1 MAEEALVDTESSV
14 HDQWGQICSQLKNEV
29 GETAFESWL
38 KPLTPGT
45 FNNGV
50 MNICVPT
57 RFMRNWVITHY
68 SERIHKIWEKKNPAI
83 REVNFVVQ
91 AMQESGVATAGTGMY
106 TPSCRS
112 LLKKISSSPAP
123 QNIYQSGVNS
133 LNANS
138 NEFVAENTDQS
149 LSVPLNPQFTF
160 DNFVVGKTNE
170 FAYAAARKVA
180 ESRNVSFNPL
190 FLYSGVGLG
199 KTHLMHAIAWHI
211 KQQDPT
217 RNIVYLSAEKFMYK
231 FVRALR
237 YKDTT
242 AFKEQFRSVDVLMV
256 DDVQFMGGK
265 DTTQE
270 EFFYTFNSLIEEG
283 RQIII
288 SADKSPS
295 DLEGIEARLKSRLG
309 CGLVADIHPTDFDLR
324 IGILNNKAKQL
335 GVDLPLPVA
344 EFLAQKITSNIR
356 ELEGALRRVVA
367 HSQLLSDHEITLDMT
382 QDVLKDMLRSYDRRT
397 TIDEIQKKVAEYFNI
412 SVKEMQSSRRARTVA
427 RPRQVAMYLAK
438 QLTSRSLPEI
448 GRKFDRDHTTVMHAV
463 RKVEEL
469 ILEDSSVA
477 ENVDA
482 LRRLV
487 DA

>member
-1 MAEEALVDTESSV
+1 MAEEAIVNDATVL
-14 HDQWGQICSQLKNEV
+14 DQWGQICDQMKNEI
-29 GETAFESWL
+29 GETAFDSWL
-38 KPLTPGT
+38 KPLTVGSFSNGT
-45 FNNGV
+45 

-57 RFMRNWVITHY
+57 RFMRNWVITNY
-68 SERIHKIWEKKNPAI
+68 SDRIHKIWQKKNPQI
-83 REVNFVVQ
+83 QNINFIVQ
-91 AMQESGVATAGTGMY
+91 AGQEPVVSKGLYNPT
-106 TPSCRS
+106 CRS
-112 LLKKISSSPAP
+112 LLKKINSSPVP
-123 QNIYQSGVNS
+123 HNIYQSGINS
-133 LNANS
+133 VAANTNDGALN
-138 NEFVAENTDQS
+138 DS
-149 LSVPLNPQFTF
+149 LSVPLNPQYTF
-160 DNFVVGKTNE
+160 ENFVVGKTNE

-180 ESRNVSFNPL
+180 ESRNISFNPL

-211 KQQDPT
+211 KQQDPS
-217 RNIVYLSAEKFMYK
+217 RHIVYLSAEKFMYK

-288 SADKSPS
+288 SADKSPA

-324 IGILNNKAKQL
+324 MGILNSKARQL
-335 GVDLPLPVA
+335 GFELPQKVA
-344 EFLAQKITSNIR
+344 EFLATKITSNIR
-356 ELEGALRRVVA
+356 ELEGALRRVIA
-367 HSQLLSDHEITLDMT
+367 HSQLLSNHEITLDMT
-382 QDVLKDMLRSYDRRT
+382 QDILKDMLRSFDKRT

-427 RPRQVAMYLAK
+427 RPRQIAMYLAK

-469 ILEDSSVA
+469 VLEDMSLA
-477 ENVDA
+477 ENVEA
-482 LRRLV
+482 LRRMLE
-487 DA
+487 A

>member
-1 MAEEALVDTESSV
+1 MAEEAIVNDTSV
-14 HDQWGQICSQLKNEV
+14 LDQWGQICDQLKVEI
-29 GETAFESWL
+29 GEIAFDSWV
-38 KPLTPGT
+38 KPLTIGSFNEGT
-45 FNNGV
+45 

-57 RFMRNWVITHY
+57 RFMRNWVITNY
-68 SERIHKIWEKKNPAI
+68 SDRIHKIWEKKNPTI
-83 REVNFVVQ
+83 KNINFVVQ
-91 AMQESGVATAGTGMY
+91 SAQDAVSG
-106 TPSCRS
+106 TPTKGLYNPTCRS
-112 LLKKISSSPAP
+112 LLKKISSSPMP
-123 QNIYQSGVNS
+123 QNIYQSGINSVVANANEGS
-133 LNANS
+133 LN
-138 NEFVAENTDQS
+138 DS
-149 LSVPLNPQFTF
+149 LSVPLNPQYTF

-180 ESRNVSFNPL
+180 ESRNISFNPL

-211 KQQDPT
+211 KQQDPS

-288 SADKSPS
+288 SADKSPA

-324 IGILNNKAKQL
+324 MDILNSKARQL
-335 GVDLPLPVA
+335 GLELPQKVA
-344 EFLAQKITSNIR
+344 EFLATKITSNIR
-356 ELEGALRRVVA
+356 ELEGALRRVIA
-367 HSQLLSDHEITLDMT
+367 HSQLLSNHEITLDMT
-382 QDVLKDMLRSYDRRT
+382 QDILKDMLRSFDKRT
-397 TIDEIQKKVAEYFNI
+397 TIDEIQKKVAEHFNI

-427 RPRQVAMYLAK
+427 RPRQIAMYLAK

-469 ILEDSSVA
+469 ILEDVSLA
-477 ENVDA
+477 ENVET
-482 LRRLV
+482 LRRVLE
-487 DA
+487 A

>member
-1 MAEEALVDTESSV
+1 MAEEAILTDTSV
-14 HDQWGQICSQLKNEV
+14 QDQWGQICNQLKTEV
-29 GETAFESWL
+29 GDTAFESWL
-38 KPLTPGT
+38 KPLSIGS
-45 FNNGV
+45 FSDGI

-68 SERIHKIWEKKNPAI
+68 SDRIHKIWEKKNPAI
-83 REVNFVVQ
+83 KNINFVVQ
-91 AMQESGVATAGTGMY
+91 SVQEESRSLYNPT
-106 TPSCRS
+106 CRS
-112 LLKKISSSPAP
+112 LLKKITSTPAP
-123 QNIYQSGVNS
+123 QNIYQSGSSAVFANNNEGA
-133 LNANS
+133 LN
-138 NEFVAENTDQS
+138 DS
-149 LSVPLNPQFTF
+149 LSVPLNPQYTF

-180 ESRNVSFNPL
+180 ESRNISFNPL

-211 KQQDPT
+211 KQQDPS

-288 SADKSPS
+288 SADKSPA

-335 GVDLPLPVA
+335 GVELPTKVA

-356 ELEGALRRVVA
+356 ELEGALRRVIA
-367 HSQLLSDHEITLDMT
+367 HSQLLSDKEITLDMT
-382 QDVLKDMLRSYDRRT
+382 QDVLKDMLRSYDKRT
-397 TIDEIQKKVAEYFNI
+397 TIDEIQKKVAEHFNI

-427 RPRQVAMYLAK
+427 RPRQIAMYLAK

-469 ILEDSSVA
+469 VLEDASLA
-477 ENVDA
+477 ESIDS
-482 LRRLV
+482 LRRAL

>member
-1 MAEEALVDTESSV
+1 MTEEAIVNDAAVL
-14 HDQWGQICSQLKNEV
+14 DQWGQICDQLKIEI
-29 GETAFESWL
+29 GETAFDSWL
-38 KPLTPGT
+38 KPLTIGS

-57 RFMRNWVITHY
+57 RFMRNWVITNY
-68 SERIHKIWEKKNPAI
+68 SERIHKIWEKKNPNI
-83 REVNFVVQ
+83 KNINFVVQ
-91 AMQESGVATAGTGMY
+91 AGQETTLSRGLYKPT
-106 TPSCRS
+106 CRS
-112 LLKKISSSPAP
+112 LLKQIGSSPMP
-123 QNIYQSGVNS
+123 QNIYQSGLGS
-133 LNANS
+133 IAANAN
-138 NEFVAENTDQS
+138 EGPLGDS
-149 LSVPLNPQFTF
+149 LSVPLNPQYTF

-180 ESRNVSFNPL
+180 ESRNISFNPL

-211 KQQDPT
+211 KQQDPS

-265 DTTQE
+265 DNTQE

-288 SADKSPS
+288 SADKSPA

-324 IGILNNKAKQL
+324 MGILNSKAKQL
-335 GVDLPLPVA
+335 GLELPQKVA
-344 EFLAQKITSNIR
+344 EFLATKITSNIR
-356 ELEGALRRVVA
+356 ELEGALRRVIA
-367 HSQLLSDHEITLDMT
+367 HSQLLSNHEITLDMT
-382 QDVLKDMLRSYDRRT
+382 QDILKDMLRSFDKRT
-397 TIDEIQKKVAEYFNI
+397 TIDEIQKKVAEHFNI

-427 RPRQVAMYLAK
+427 RPRQIAMYLAK

-469 ILEDSSVA
+469 IMEDASLA
-477 ENVDA
+477 ENVET
-482 LRRLV
+482 LRRAL

>member
-1 MAEEALVDTESSV
+1 MAEEAIVNDASV
-14 HDQWGQICSQLKNEV
+14 QYQWGQICEQLKTEV
-29 GETAFESWL
+29 GETAFDSWL
-38 KPLTPGT
+38 KPLTIGSFNDGT
-45 FNNGV
+45 

-57 RFMRNWVITHY
+57 RFMRNWVITNY
-68 SERIHKIWEKKNPAI
+68 SDRIHKIWEKKNPAI
-83 REVNFVVQ
+83 KNINFVVQ
-91 AMQESGVATAGTGMY
+91 TGQDLTINKGLY
-106 TPSCRS
+106 NPTCRS
-112 LLKKISSSPAP
+112 LLKKIRTSPNP
-123 QNIYQSGVNS
+123 QNIYQSGVASVFANTNESS
-133 LNANS
+133 LN
-138 NEFVAENTDQS
+138 DS
-149 LSVPLNPQFTF
+149 LSVPLNPQYTF

-180 ESRNVSFNPL
+180 ESRNISFNPL

-211 KQQDPT
+211 KQQDPS

-288 SADKSPS
+288 SADKSPA

-324 IGILNNKAKQL
+324 MGILNNKAKQL
-335 GVDLPLPVA
+335 GIELPQKVA
-344 EFLAQKITSNIR
+344 EFLATKITSNIR
-356 ELEGALRRVVA
+356 ELEGALRRVIA
-367 HSQLLSDHEITLDMT
+367 HSQLLSNHEITLDMT
-382 QDVLKDMLRSYDRRT
+382 QDILKDMLRSFDKRT
-397 TIDEIQKKVAEYFNI
+397 TIDEIQKKVAEHFNI

-427 RPRQVAMYLAK
+427 RPRQIAMYLAK

-469 ILEDSSVA
+469 ILEDVSLA

-482 LRRLV
+482 LRRTLE
-487 DA
+487 A